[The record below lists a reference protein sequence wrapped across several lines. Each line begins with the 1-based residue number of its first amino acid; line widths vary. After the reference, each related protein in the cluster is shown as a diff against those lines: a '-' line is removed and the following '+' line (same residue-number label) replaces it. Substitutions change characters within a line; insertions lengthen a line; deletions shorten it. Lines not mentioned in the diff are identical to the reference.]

1 MSALKRKWLQRRAAY
16 GSLALYIAIDFLT
29 SFHNWLLEI
38 SDTYLALTW
47 FDYLKFIVGAV
58 LSALLMVKALQSTT
72 WHETTPV
79 PNTPTISQ
87 NEHAQ

>member
-16 GSLALYIAIDFLT
+16 GSLALYLAIDLLT
-29 SFHNWLLEI
+29 SSSDWLI
-38 SDTYLALTW
+38 SIKDTYLALTW
-47 FDYLKFIVGAV
+47 YDYVLFANKAI

-72 WHETTPV
+72 WHNNTPV
-79 PNTPTISQ
+79 PATP

>member
-16 GSLALYIAIDFLT
+16 GSLALYVCIDFLT
-29 SFHNWLLEI
+29 TAHTWLLEI

-47 FDYLKFIVGAV
+47 FDYMKFLVGAV
-58 LSALLMVKALQSTT
+58 LSVLLMVKAHQSNA

-79 PNTPTISQ
+79 PADTK
-87 NEHAQ
+87 HD